1 MERLFKTHEIRKQR
15 ELSGLWDF
23 YKEGAQEDTRKV
35 IVPSCFETYPGLENY
50 TGVGCYEYKTF
61 LQGNTAFASRVSA
74 IRLRYIWTAILL

>member
-50 TGVGCYEYKTF
+50 TGVGCYE
-61 LQGNTAFASRVSA
+61 
-74 IRLRYIWTAILL
+74 